1 MADTP
6 VTTTTQTEA
15 KDLAQQYKKVLR
27 RQTIARAIRMRDF
40 YVLLATALG
49 LLFVFKYI
57 PMYGVMIAFKDYN
70 IVDGIIR
77 SPWTLKWF
85 EWLFTDFFF
94 LRALRNTVVLSALK
108 ILFLFPAP
116 IIFALLLNEV
126 RRTGYKR
133 IIQSI
138 SYLPHF
144 MSWVVLGGIFREI
157 LSMQR
162 GAFPA
167 LMELMGLERL
177 NVLINPHAFR
187 GLLIITGAWQGIGWG
202 SIVYLAALTAVD
214 PELYESGAVDG
225 ANRWQIAIHIT
236 LPALLPVMTIL
247 FLLQLGNM
255 LENGI
260 DQVLIFYN
268 DVIAHTADI
277 METLVYRSGIRS
289 ARYSYATAAQLF
301 QNGVGIA
308 LLLTANAVVRRY
320 NEYGIL

>member
-1 MADTP
+1 MLATPQSPASITRADAQ
-6 VTTTTQTEA
+6 TT
-15 KDLAQQYKKVLR
+15 R
-27 RQTIARAIRMRDF
+27 RVIRHQLWARAVRMRDF
-40 YVLLATALG
+40 YLLLSTALV

-57 PMYGVMIAFKDYN
+57 PMYGVLIAFKEYN
-70 IVDGIIR
+70 IVDGILR

-85 EWLFTDFFF
+85 EWLFTDVFF
-94 LRALRNTVVLSALK
+94 LRALRNTVILSALK

-126 RRTGYKR
+126 RGTGYKR
-133 IIQSI
+133 TIQSI

-167 LMELMGLERL
+167 LMELLGLEPL
-177 NVLINPHAFR
+177 NVLISPGAFR

-202 SIVYLAALTAVD
+202 SIVYLAALTAID

-225 ANRWQIAIHIT
+225 ANRWQMAIYIT
-236 LPALLPVMTIL
+236 IPALLPVATIL

-268 DVIAHTADI
+268 DVLAETADI
-277 METLVYRSGIRS
+277 IETLVYRSGILS

-308 LLLTANAVVRRY
+308 LLLGANAVVRRY
-320 NEYGIL
+320 NEYGVL

>member
-1 MADTP
+1 M
-6 VTTTTQTEA
+6 
-15 KDLAQQYKKVLR
+15 LASPQS
-27 RQTIARAIRMRDF
+27 TASIARADAQATRRVIRRQLWARAVRMRDF
-40 YVLLATALG
+40 YLLLSTALV

-57 PMYGVMIAFKDYN
+57 PMYGVLIAFKEYN
-70 IVDGIIR
+70 IVDGILR

-85 EWLFTDFFF
+85 EWLFTDVFF
-94 LRALRNTVVLSALK
+94 LRALRNTVILSALK

-126 RRTGYKR
+126 RGTGYKR
-133 IIQSI
+133 TIQSI

-167 LMELMGLERL
+167 LMELLGLEPL
-177 NVLINPHAFR
+177 NVLITPGAFR

-202 SIVYLAALTAVD
+202 SIVYLAAVTAID

-225 ANRWQIAIHIT
+225 ANRWQMAIYIT
-236 LPALLPVMTIL
+236 IPALLPIATIL

-268 DVIAHTADI
+268 DVLAETADI
-277 METLVYRSGIRS
+277 IETLVYRSGILS

-308 LLLTANAVVRRY
+308 LLLGANAVVRRY
-320 NEYGIL
+320 NEYGVL